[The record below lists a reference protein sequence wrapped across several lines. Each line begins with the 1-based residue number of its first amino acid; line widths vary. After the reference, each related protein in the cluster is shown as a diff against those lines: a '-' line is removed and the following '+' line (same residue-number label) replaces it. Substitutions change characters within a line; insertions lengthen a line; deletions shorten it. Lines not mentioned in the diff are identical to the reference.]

1 LIPVFFVS
9 TGVGLDI
16 TALFHSTRAIILVP
30 VFLVALLLVR
40 GLPALLY
47 VRVVG
52 RTRAIAAGFMQATSL
67 TFIVVATV
75 IGVQTGHQRTSTAA
89 ARVVAGLLSVV
100 IYPPVALRTL
110 KSAASRPVSPA
121 PTPEPDPS

>member
-1 LIPVFFVS
+1 VFFVS

-16 TALFHSTRAIILVP
+16 AALFHSTRAIILVP

-52 RTRAIAAGFMQATSL
+52 RTHAIAAGFMQATSL

-89 ARVVAGLLSVV
+89 ALVVAGLLSVV
-100 IYPPVALRTL
+100 IYPPVALRML
-110 KSAASRPVSPA
+110 MSDASREVSPPAA
-121 PTPEPDPS
+121 PGLDPS